1 MSDLPRGMES
11 TRENIRAVWRRKL
24 WLFLPFVAA
33 IVLIGA
39 FLWILVQTSEGPFTS
54 VWRAATNFAT
64 ASLWL
69 FLCIPYGLLFLGAFI
84 GQIIYRPIRSKNRF
98 ESYVSTSVHDL
109 RDPEAMKFEDALGA
123 VSIAA
128 GVEPPHQIFLV
139 DDQRANA
146 MAFIDDEGVP
156 TVGVTTGMLK
166 AELPVD
172 EATAVMAHELAH
184 LQLGVNV
191 DPPRLL
197 QAEYM
202 PNLLLVIFFF
212 IPLGL
217 FFLQMPGGH
226 VALFLIAYAL
236 VLGGLIALR
245 FSSYYNVRMADLL
258 YFHGDMLA
266 DAVAVKLIRDPDALR
281 RAIERVNGLNK
292 GQGYDIQQV
301 YFAKYQ
307 FLPPGTTIGDYYRY
321 AGSILGYKLGTD
333 KFYVEKMAMFEEVEM
348 EKRFFLQRMTN
359 LHLITQGKTRSVAD
373 WARGD

>member
-1 MSDLPRGMES
+1 
-11 TRENIRAVWRRKL
+11 
-24 WLFLPFVAA
+24 
-33 IVLIGA
+33 
-39 FLWILVQTSEGPFTS
+39 
-54 VWRAATNFAT
+54 
-64 ASLWL
+64 
-69 FLCIPYGLLFLGAFI
+69 
-84 GQIIYRPIRSKNRF
+84 
-98 ESYVSTSVHDL
+98 
-109 RDPEAMKFEDALGA
+109 
-123 VSIAA
+123 
-128 GVEPPHQIFLV
+128 
-139 DDQRANA
+139 
-146 MAFIDDEGVP
+146 
-156 TVGVTTGMLK
+156 
-166 AELPVD
+166 
-172 EATAVMAHELAH
+172 
-184 LQLGVNV
+184 
-191 DPPRLL
+191 
-197 QAEYM
+197 
-202 PNLLLVIFFF
+202 
-212 IPLGL
+212 
-217 FFLQMPGGH
+217 MPGGH

-245 FSSYYNVRMADLL
+245 FSSYYNVHMADLL

-359 LHLITQGKTRSVAD
+359 LHLIMQGKTRSVAD